1 MALDTLKRREGLKM
15 ALDTFFLEKKQN
27 KNRPNNGRPLDP
39 LRDTFKASHN
49 RLQIA

>member
-15 ALDTFFLEKKQN
+15 ALDTFFLEKK
-27 KNRPNNGRPLDP
+27 NRPNNGRPLDP
-39 LRDTFKASHN
+39 MRDTFKASHN